1 MRWEERCCKPNSG
14 GDVKTLSAQD
24 SGFATLGELVALLQD
39 LAGVE
44 TRPPGCKRGL
54 GLLIFLHFPRYQ
66 HHCFHVTSAA
76 GLGSGRAMA
85 CRSGRIF

>member
-1 MRWEERCCKPNSG
+1 MRWEERCYKPNSG

-54 GLLIFLHFPRYQ
+54 GSADFSSLSKIPTPLFP
-66 HHCFHVTSAA
+66 CD
-76 GLGSGRAMA
+76 LGCWTRVWQGY
-85 CRSGRIF
+85 GV

>member
-54 GLLIFLHFPRYQ
+54 GSADFSSLSKIPTPLFP
-66 HHCFHVTSAA
+66 CD
-76 GLGSGRAMA
+76 LGCWTRVWQGY
-85 CRSGRIF
+85 GV